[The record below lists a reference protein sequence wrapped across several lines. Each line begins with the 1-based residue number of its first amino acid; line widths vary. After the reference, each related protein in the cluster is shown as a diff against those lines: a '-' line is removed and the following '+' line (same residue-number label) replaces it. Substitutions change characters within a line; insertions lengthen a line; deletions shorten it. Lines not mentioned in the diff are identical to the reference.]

1 MEGPPEA
8 AAAVTELLVAWGDGD
23 RTAFDQLVPIV
34 YAELKRL
41 AHASM
46 RAERAD
52 HVLQTTAL
60 VHEAYFRLVGLERDW
75 AGRRQFFAV
84 AAQVMRQ
91 VLVDFARRRDA
102 DKRGGGQ
109 APLSLEDP
117 LVPALERSA
126 DLLRLDDALSDLAKV
141 DARKAQVVELR
152 FFGGLTIEE
161 TAEVMGLSHATVER
175 DLKLARAYLEREIR
189 RS

>member
-1 MEGPPEA
+1 MNRPPA

-23 RTAFDQLVPIV
+23 RAAFDQLVPIV

-117 LVPALERSA
+117 LVPAVERSG
-126 DLLRLDDALSDLAKV
+126 DLLRLDDALSDLAKI
-141 DARKAQVVELR
+141 DPRKAQVVELR

-161 TAEVMGLSHATVER
+161 TAEVMSLSHATVER
-175 DLKLARAYLEREIR
+175 DLKLARAYLEREIAR
-189 RS
+189 R